1 MDKGTKRARGAQP
14 GNSNGVKHG
23 HYGRVGRGY
32 NSINGQTH
40 AGKEAKRWR
49 RWALEQKGNGKVPYH
64 IRQEINLSM
73 FDLWLLIE
81 LGGSIAEDARQ
92 RGTALNRRRKTLPAI
107 HQQYETIANRFSR
120 RCQVLK
126 LDDNGQLD
134 LARRLTLEKAGG

>member
-1 MDKGTKRARGAQP
+1 MDEGTKRARGAQP

-64 IRQEINLSM
+64 IRQEINLCM
-73 FDLWLLIE
+73 FDLWLL
-81 LGGSIAEDARQ
+81 S
-92 RGTALNRRRKTLPAI
+92 
-107 HQQYETIANRFSR
+107 
-120 RCQVLK
+120 
-126 LDDNGQLD
+126 
-134 LARRLTLEKAGG
+134 LAGR